1 MHIVKL
7 TDVESQPVAM
17 EGVVGAT
24 RQVPLGVAH
33 GVPTMSARVFTLE
46 PGGHTPHHEH
56 PFEHLNYVISGRG
69 ELQSEQGLRSIAAG
83 DFILVDP
90 HERHQYRN
98 PHTEPLVFIC
108 LVPREYE

>member
-69 ELQSEQGLRSIAAG
+69 ELQSAQGPVSLS
-83 DFILVDP
+83 DFKEMTGVSSGFFSSANLGL
-90 HERHQYRN
+90 E
-98 PHTEPLVFIC
+98 TM
-108 LVPREYE
+108 